1 MMAGRVGFRNAA
13 GNKKGVRRRNFL
25 KGIVGAA
32 TTWPLGARAQGAA
45 GKIQRIGIIDDSSS
59 WDAFRQQLRELNYVE
74 GQSLT
79 YVYLSTDGSPDQ
91 LDAAAMTLAH
101 LPVNVIAAFGTPRAK
116 AAQQATK
123 TIPIV
128 AISIS
133 DPIGS
138 GLVTSLAHPAGNI
151 TGNTILGPN
160 IVTKRLQIL
169 RDAIPTAERVGYLWN
184 PENSAT
190 AEILEDLRKAVP
202 LFHMTLISLPARTTV
217 DFDRV
222 FAQMSSDR
230 PDAVLLTSDP
240 AHQAHMPK
248 VIDFLLKNRIP
259 GLFQARENVV
269 AGGLM
274 SYGVSLSDLFRMGAL
289 YTDKILRGTKPGDLP
304 IAQPVTFEFIINLKT
319 EKAIGLEI
327 PAMVIAR
334 ADEVIE

>member
-1 MMAGRVGFRNAA
+1 ML
-13 GNKKGVRRRNFL
+13 RRNFL
-25 KGIVGAA
+25 KGIAGAA
-32 TTWPLGARAQGAA
+32 TAWPLGARAQGAA
-45 GKIQRIGIIDDSSS
+45 VKIQRVGIIDDSPS
-59 WDAFRQQLRELNYVE
+59 WEAFRQQLRELNYVE
-74 GQSLT
+74 GQNLA
-79 YVYLSTDGSPDQ
+79 YVYLRTDGSPDQ
-91 LDAAAMTLAH
+91 LNAAATTLAQ

-116 AAQQATK
+116 AAQRATK

-128 AISIS
+128 AISIG

-151 TGNTILGPN
+151 TGNTILGPD
-160 IVTKRLQIL
+160 IVTKKLQIL
-169 RDAIPTAERVGYLWN
+169 KDAIPTAERIAYLWN

-190 AEILEDLRKAVP
+190 GDILENLRKAVP
-202 LFHMTLISLPARTTV
+202 LFHMTLISLTARTTV

-230 PDAVLLTSDP
+230 PDAVLLTSDL
-240 AHQAHMPK
+240 AHQAHMPE

-259 GLFQARENVV
+259 GLFQAREHVV

-289 YTDKILRGTKPGDLP
+289 YTDKILHGSKPGDLP
-304 IAQPVTFEFIINLKT
+304 IAQPVTFEFVINLKT
-319 EKAIGLEI
+319 AKAIGLEI
-327 PAMVIAR
+327 PATVIAR